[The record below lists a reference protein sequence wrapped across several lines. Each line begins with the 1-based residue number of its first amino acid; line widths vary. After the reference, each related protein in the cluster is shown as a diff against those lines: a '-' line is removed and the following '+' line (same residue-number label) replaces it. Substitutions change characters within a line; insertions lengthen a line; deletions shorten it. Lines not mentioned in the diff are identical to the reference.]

1 MALKAVIFDFDG
13 TLYSKTAIPV
23 FLVLGN
29 IFNLR
34 AIRAE
39 RKALRELAG
48 RYFENSKDY
57 FDELFRT
64 MSRKG
69 TRSAAYYE
77 KWYWKKY
84 MPLMVQV
91 IAKRTHPRPNIK
103 TFIDAFHSK
112 GLKVA
117 ILSDYP
123 MVKAKLQALN
133 VDPSL
138 FDAIYESP
146 TMGGLKPCGQT
157 FLSVCQSLGVK
168 PVEAVMIGDKI
179 ATDGGASKVGMNFRH
194 VTSDDEWNF
203 ICISLIRNL

>member
-29 IFNLR
+29 LFSLS

-39 RKALRELAG
+39 RKALRALAG
-48 RYFENSKDY
+48 RYFENPKDY
-57 FDELFRT
+57 FDELFKT
-64 MSRKG
+64 MSSFG
-69 TRSAAYYE
+69 GRSAEHYE

-91 IAKRTHPRPNIK
+91 IAKRTHPRPHIK

-123 MVKAKLQALN
+123 MVKAKLQSLN
-133 VDPSL
+133 LDPSL

-146 TMGGLKPCGQT
+146 SMGGLKPCGQT

-168 PVEAVMIGDKI
+168 PVEAVMIGDKL
-179 ATDGGASKVGMNFRH
+179 ATDGGSAKVGMNFRH
-194 VTSDDEWNF
+194 VTSDEEWNS
-203 ICISLIRNL
+203 ICVSLIRNL